1 MFHFDF
7 VFVFFVDGFCW
18 FFWLHLQCASLE
30 SLDSNTSI
38 NDQNVSI
45 GNKKELNWAIGSG
58 VGWGIFFFDAIG
70 ATFRFVCLL
79 LLLKWLQW

>member
-7 VFVFFVDGFCW
+7 VFVFLCGWILLV

-30 SLDSNTSI
+30 SLDSNTST

-58 VGWGIFFFDAIG
+58 VGWGIFFFLMQLVLH
-70 ATFRFVCLL
+70 FVLFVCCCC
-79 LLLKWLQW
+79 